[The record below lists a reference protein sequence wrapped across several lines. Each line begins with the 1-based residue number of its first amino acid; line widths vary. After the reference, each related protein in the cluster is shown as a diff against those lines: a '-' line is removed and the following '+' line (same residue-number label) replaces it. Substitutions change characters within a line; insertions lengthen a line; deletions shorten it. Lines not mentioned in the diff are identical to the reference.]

1 MVAFWWSLS
10 LTMASNIYAVTVYCA
25 SSSRIAREYVEAARE
40 LGEAIARSEWILVYG
55 GNNIG
60 CMGVLAD
67 AARAAGGK
75 VIGITPQLM
84 VDKGIGDQQCDE
96 LIVTE
101 GMRQRKALLKQR
113 GDAFAVL
120 PGGIGTL
127 EEVFEILVAKSL
139 GYHHKPIVL
148 VNVADFFGPLLTMLE
163 HGMREGFIK
172 ERVREIMFVAKGV
185 GEAIE
190 YLRNQT
196 EVAPPPPPG
205 ERVEGVPSA
214 LE

>member
-1 MVAFWWSLS
+1 MIS
-10 LTMASNIYAVTVYCA
+10 AVTVYCS
-25 SSSRIAREYVEAARE
+25 SSSRVAAPYVAAARE
-40 LGEAIARSEWILVYG
+40 LGAAIAQMHWQLVYG

-67 AARAAGGK
+67 AARAAGGR

-101 GMRQRKALLKQR
+101 GMRERKSLLEQR

-148 VNVADFFGPLLTMLE
+148 VNVADFFHPLLTMLD
-163 HGMREGFIK
+163 HGMKEGFI
-172 ERVREIMFVAKGV
+172 REKVKDLLFVAANV
-185 GEAIE
+185 PEAIE
-190 YLRNQT
+190 YLKRHSK
-196 EVAPPPPPG
+196 A
-205 ERVEGVPSA
+205 ERPASEGRIKGTPSA
-214 LE
+214 IE

>member
-1 MVAFWWSLS
+1 V
-10 LTMASNIYAVTVYCA
+10 IHAVTVYCS
-25 SSSRIAREYVEAARE
+25 SSSRVAAPYIAAARD
-40 LGEAIARSEWILVYG
+40 LGESIAKMRWQLVYG
-55 GNNIG
+55 GNKIG

-84 VDKGIGDQQCDE
+84 VDKGIGDEKCDE

-101 GMRQRKALLKQR
+101 GMRERKELLEQR

-148 VNVADFFGPLLTMLE
+148 VNVAGFFRPLLSMLE
-163 HGMREGFIK
+163 HGTREGFI
-172 ERVREIMFVAKGV
+172 REKVKDLLFVAANV
-185 GEAIE
+185 SEAID
-190 YLRNQT
+190 YLKRH
-196 EVAPPPPPG
+196 ARGDRPAS
-205 ERVEGVPSA
+205 EGRMEGTPSA
-214 LE
+214 IE

>member
-1 MVAFWWSLS
+1 LIS
-10 LTMASNIYAVTVYCA
+10 AVTVYCS
-25 SSSRIAREYVEAARE
+25 SSSRVAAPYVAAARQ
-40 LGEAIARSEWILVYG
+40 LGESIAKMHWKLVYG

-60 CMGVLAD
+60 CMGILAD

-84 VDKGIGDQQCDE
+84 VDKGLADEKCDE

-101 GMRQRKALLKQR
+101 GMRERKALLEQR
-113 GDAFAVL
+113 GDAFVVL

-139 GYHHKPIVL
+139 GYHKKPIVL

-163 HGMREGFIK
+163 HGMKEGFIK
-172 ERVREIMFVAKGV
+172 ERVKEMMFVAKDE
-185 GEAIE
+185 GEAVW
-190 YLRNQT
+190 YLKQQSHP
-196 EVAPPPPPG
+196 APPPPPG

-214 LE
+214 IE